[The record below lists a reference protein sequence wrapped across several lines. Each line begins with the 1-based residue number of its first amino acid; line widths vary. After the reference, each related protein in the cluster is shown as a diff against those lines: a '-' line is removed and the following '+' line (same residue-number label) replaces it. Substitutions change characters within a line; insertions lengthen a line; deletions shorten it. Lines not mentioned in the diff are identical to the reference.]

1 LTFAV
6 GEDDIAS
13 GFNLEVSYY
22 LEVLTGS
29 RAGHRFDV
37 NVSGSSAHQIALD
50 MASSRNTLAVL
61 PPDIVGAKV
70 AVRPHWTS
78 STVLPTAFFGSAKS
92 SSGADRLLFFD
103 SATNAYV
110 PYWLYAD
117 GNETR
122 WVSEGDLALS
132 SANGRVVGPGEG
144 MLVQVRGASPITV
157 VHVGKVRSNRFI
169 QRLSAGTQL
178 IGGGYPVAQSPEDR
192 SMDQAGGFVAGQDS
206 ASADR
211 LRLWVGDRTS
221 GATGYDSFYLHLD
234 GTAAKW
240 VREGDANPAD
250 QSSAKLFGTH
260 RAAFIVRHNADAA
273 HATESP
279 WLP

>member
-1 LTFAV
+1 
-6 GEDDIAS
+6 
-13 GFNLEVSYY
+13 
-22 LEVLTGS
+22 
-29 RAGHRFDV
+29 
-37 NVSGSSAHQIALD
+37 
-50 MASSRNTLAVL
+50 
-61 PPDIVGAKV
+61 
-70 AVRPHWTS
+70 
-78 STVLPTAFFGSAKS
+78 
-92 SSGADRLLFFD
+92 
-103 SATNAYV
+103 
-110 PYWLYAD
+110 
-117 GNETR
+117 
-122 WVSEGDLALS
+122 
-132 SANGRVVGPGEG
+132 